1 MKRCFSILIIAT
13 ALITTALPGVGPLVG
28 KVNSQSSPTILQ
40 ARVKGKKLF
49 VTGQNFTPGATI
61 LINGQRQNTR
71 NSEGSSSEVLIAK
84 KGGKRIERDQVN
96 IIQVVNSD
104 QEASKEF
111 TFFDGPTLTLTDNG
125 KTISFSVGERFLL
138 NIDSEFEW
146 VVEPVDQSL
155 VAYVPTLIPIPG
167 PDGFFEAVAR
177 GKTTIKATGQPK
189 CDKCPLQ
196 PTEFAVSI
204 VID

>member
-1 MKRCFSILIIAT
+1 MKRCFSILIIAA
-13 ALITTALPGVGPLVG
+13 ALISVGPLADRVD
-28 KVNSQSSPTILQ
+28 SQSSPTILQ

-61 LINGQRQNTR
+61 LINGQRQTTR
-71 NSEGSSSEVLIAK
+71 NSADSSAEILIAK

-96 IIQVVNSD
+96 IIQVINSD
-104 QEASKEF
+104 QEVSKEF

-125 KTISFSVGERFLL
+125 KTIAFSIGERFLL
-138 NIDSEFEW
+138 NIDSDFEW

-177 GKTTIKATGQPK
+177 GKTTIKAVGQPK
-189 CDKCPLQ
+189 CEKCPLQ
-196 PTEFAVSI
+196 PMEFSVSI